1 MDGIEKALSGIDGGR
16 ILDVATQAGGFVRI
30 MKEHL
35 KSYTEIVGIDL
46 SEPAIE
52 AARKATDEDGISFM
66 VMDAE
71 KLEFEDESFDTVSIS
86 VSLHH
91 MADVAKVL
99 GEMKRVLRPRGH
111 FIAMEMH
118 SDAETEPER
127 TAAGLHRWAAEIDT
141 ALGRLHNP
149 IMGREEIVG
158 HVAGLG
164 LTKVE
169 SHDWI
174 DRESDPLEAA
184 TVERLENAVTRMTER
199 AAEATDPVPF
209 EKQGEELL
217 ERIRKVGARME
228 PMIVITG
235 QK

>member
-16 ILDVATQAGGFVRI
+16 ILDVATQAGGFVGL

-35 KSYTEIVGIDL
+35 KSYTEIVGVDL

-52 AARKATDEDGISFM
+52 AARKAIDEENVSFL
-66 VMDAE
+66 VMNAE
-71 KLEFEDESFDTVSIS
+71 ELDFEDESFDTVSIS

-91 MADVAKVL
+91 MADVEKVL
-99 GEMKRVLRPRGH
+99 GEMKRVLRPGGH
-111 FIAMEMH
+111 FIVMEMH

-141 ALGRLHNP
+141 AMGRLHNP
-149 IMGREEIVG
+149 IMGREEIAD

-164 LTKVE
+164 LTNVE
-169 SHDWI
+169 SHDWM
-174 DRESDPLEAA
+174 DRESDPLEPA
-184 TVERLENAVTRMTER
+184 TIERLESAVERMTER
-199 AAEATDPVPF
+199 ASGAPDPELF
-209 EKQGEELL
+209 EKRGEELL

-235 QK
+235 RK